1 MMADEFFRPYFGSGI
16 WAQGEPVAGLWYN
29 VMLSNNNSILG
40 VKSSQLDRKF
50 SMGASTWWMPTTKEF
65 GPKGAYGDWEGHEKV
80 ATRFGVSWTT
90 SPEERF
96 PNATGGTENTTL
108 RLADSVNV
116 FETGALA
123 PNTTV
128 SMADYT
134 ILSFDA
140 GVKYRGMFFQ
150 TEIFNRW
157 LDGFEADRPL
167 PVSSVHDTG
176 FYLQGAFFP
185 VPKKL
190 ELYAATS
197 QVFGDT
203 SAGFDKSSD
212 YLVGMNFYPAN
223 TRNHR
228 LNLQL
233 VDVNRSPV
241 SSAFGYYVG
250 GQTGKIFSTAFSIYF

>member
-1 MMADEFFRPYFGSGI
+1 
-16 WAQGEPVAGLWYN
+16 

-65 GPKGAYGDWEGHEKV
+65 GPKGAYGDWEMHDEV

-96 PNATGGTENTTL
+96 PNAAGGSDNTTL
-108 RLADSVNV
+108 RFADSVNV
-116 FETGALA
+116 FDTGALA
-123 PNTTV
+123 PGTTV
-128 SMADYT
+128 NMVDYT

-140 GVKYRGMFFQ
+140 GVKFRGMFLQ
-150 TEIFNRW
+150 AEIFNRW
-157 LDGFEADRPL
+157 LDGFEADFPL

-176 FYLQGAFFP
+176 FYVQGSFFP

-197 QVFGDT
+197 QVFGDK
-203 SAGFDKSSD
+203 SAGFDNSSD
-212 YLVGMNFYPAN
+212 YLVGMNFYPAD

-228 LNLQL
+228 LNVQL
-233 VDVNRSPV
+233 VDVNRAPV

-250 GQTGKIFSTAFSIYF
+250 GHTGKIFSTAFSVYF